1 MSPAAESVVHRLDSL
16 RQQWWIFTL
25 LSSLAAAASLSLGLF
40 LLFMLADAVFRFPQS
55 VLLGA
60 FLVWGIASLAVCA
73 WAVRRVSRAYRSLE
87 ATARRVELQ
96 FPELESSL
104 INILQLAEDTRQDNP
119 AFCLAAV
126 SQAVT
131 RVSGIRMEETPFRH
145 TRWERFRYCMQTSRD
160 FLEWSGVLITL
171 ILISLVMGMLLPNWS
186 SAASRLLQPWEFVPS
201 VGRIRILAVEPG
213 NCEVFAGSTVKV
225 VAKVSAPGKDK
236 DSVSGILF
244 TSADGE
250 AEQRIPMAAEK
261 EGEEYVCTIPAVLK
275 PLQYRLE
282 IGDTQSPVYRIGVT
296 EVPAPRKVEVT
307 YDYPPY
313 MGRAS
318 ETHRQRTMDLR
329 APQYT
334 EAVLRLKTSSP
345 ISGGKVMVDG
355 QVLVGTVEEA
365 GQAFTVKIPLLKD
378 GNFTVAL
385 QNAAGLTDPN
395 PRTNHVTVVPDRPPA
410 VEILKPVRQTSAFPG
425 ETIPIKVRATDDY
438 GIGEVR
444 LELAVQSP
452 KSEDNSSGSD
462 DSSGQAAGSNPNT
475 VPAPD
480 TVPDQD
486 LVKLHTWTEFDSKT
500 TVLVEHSLVLDQ
512 EKFRPGQTVLIRAVA
527 EDGRNLA
534 KWGLD
539 LGPQQVVGPW
549 HAVKVIS
556 QEEKT
561 LSALKNLESLR
572 SAIFRILETQLR
584 ARASTGTVRQTV
596 PADRQGTLAILKE
609 IRTKQLAVQSETQEV
624 VTTIRD
630 TDSEER
636 LAIKRVLN
644 NLAVNEMTGAVQ
656 AADRL
661 LSSVGEADH
670 LPVGDLISLQDRI
683 IETLR
688 KLLDLARQA
697 QAELLAE
704 SPKRPGGD
712 LPNDVQ
718 KKLDEIQSKL
728 QEFLEQQ
735 KKVIEASEELAKKPV
750 EDFSEKDEQKLKEL
764 AQVEDDW
771 SRFMTEAHSDLS
783 KLPEQDFS
791 SASMCQELVE
801 IQTEL
806 KMAED
811 ALLKKS
817 ADIAVPLEQ
826 LGYEMA
832 EEITSNLEK
841 WLPDTPDRERWS
853 QEESLSDADKEAPM
867 AELPGQLED
876 LIGELMEEE
885 EDLFDEME
893 DVSSSAAD
901 SLDKGAGW
909 DAADGPIS
917 NMSAKGVT
925 GNRLPNSSE
934 IGGRSGEGRS
944 GKSSGEFVSDE
955 AVGKGGRK
963 TASRLTADPYMEGQ
977 IKDHSKDPTDGA
989 TGGGKESGQ
998 GGQGLEGPA
1007 PPRHGPRD
1015 LQRLAGKQAELR
1027 NKAEAIDAQMQVLNY
1042 HRTDMQRLIDLMA
1055 DVERDLLA
1063 GRYQNALRKREVV
1076 LESLASQKQYVGGE
1090 FDVKKDTTA
1099 NLPTDVQK
1107 EILGSV
1113 QDPAPP
1119 GWEDLVRGYYRRLMH
1134 GENQQET
1141 PASASP

>member
-1 MSPAAESVVHRLDSL
+1 MSPAAESVVRRLDSL

-25 LSSLAAAASLSLGLF
+25 LSSLAAAAAFSLGLF
-40 LLFMLADAVFRFPQS
+40 MAFMLADAVFRFPQS

-60 FLVWGIASLAVCA
+60 FLCWAAVSLGSLV
-73 WAVRRVSRAYRSLE
+73 WAVRRASRGHRTLE
-87 ATARRVELQ
+87 ATARRVEVE

-104 INILQLAEDTRQDNP
+104 INILQLAQDARQDNP

-126 SQAVT
+126 HQAVS
-131 RVSGIRMEETPFRH
+131 RVSGVRLEETPFRR

-160 FLEWSGVLITL
+160 FLEWSGVLVTL
-171 ILISLVMGMLLPNWS
+171 ILISIAMGVLLPNWS
-186 SAASRLLQPWEFVPS
+186 SAASRLLQPWQFVPS
-201 VGRIRILAVEPG
+201 VGRVRILSVEPG

-225 VAKVSAPGKDK
+225 TAKVSLPSQGPYPGF
-236 DSVSGILF
+236 LF
-244 TSADGE
+244 AA
-250 AEQRIPMAAEK
+250 AEGQPEQKIPMVAEK
-261 EGEEYVCTIPAVLK
+261 EGDEFVCTIPAVLQ

-282 IGDTQSPVYRIGVT
+282 IGDTQSSVYRIGIT
-296 EVPAPRKVEVT
+296 EVPAPQEVEVT
-307 YDYPPY
+307 YNYPAY
-313 MGRAS
+313 MGRPS
-318 ETHRQRTMDLR
+318 ETFRQRTLDLR
-329 APQYT
+329 APQYS
-334 EAVLRLKTSSP
+334 EAVLRVLP
-345 ISGGKVMVDG
+345 NAVVSGGRVIVDG
-355 QVLVGTVEEA
+355 QVLVGSVED
-365 GQAFTVKIPLLKD
+365 GGRAFVVKIPMIKD

-395 PRTNHVTVVPDRPPA
+395 PRTNRVTVVPDRPPT
-410 VEILKPVRQTSAFPG
+410 VEILKPVRQTSASPG
-425 ETIPIKVRATDDY
+425 EMIAVKVRATDDY
-438 GIGEVR
+438 AVGEIR
-444 LELAVQSP
+444 LEMKVQDQPEGGVSP
-452 KSEDNSSGSD
+452 ADGGEAPASA
-462 DSSGQAAGSNPNT
+462 QAS
-475 VPAPD
+475 PD
-480 TVPDQD
+480 EKDVIR
-486 LVKLHTWTEFDSKT
+486 LHAWTTLEGTT
-500 TVLVEHSLVLDQ
+500 TVLVEHSFALDPD
-512 EKFRPGQTVLIRAVA
+512 KCNPGQTVLIRAVA
-527 EDGRNLA
+527 ADKRNLA

-539 LGPQQVVGPW
+539 LRPQLTVGPW
-549 HAVKVIS
+549 HAVKIIAG
-556 QEEKT
+556 EEKT
-561 LSALKNLESLR
+561 AAAIKDLESLR
-572 SAIFRILETQLR
+572 SAVFRILETQIR
-584 ARASTGTVRQTV
+584 ARATLGALQETAAQTQDPQAVSAALKDVR
-596 PADRQGTLAILKE
+596 A
-609 IRTKQLAVQSETQEV
+609 KQVAVQSGTQEIV
-624 VTTIRD
+624 ATIKD
-630 TDSEER
+630 NDSAER

-644 NLAVNEMTGAVQ
+644 NLAVNEMLAAVQ
-656 AADRL
+656 SSDAL
-661 LSSVGEADH
+661 LQAPGTDDAKGYGE
-670 LPVGDLISLQDRI
+670 LTSLQDRI

-697 QAELLAE
+697 QTEMLAE
-704 SPKRPGGD
+704 AQKRPGGD

-718 KKLDEIQSKL
+718 KKLEEIQSKL

-735 KKVIEASEELAKKPV
+735 RKVIEASEELAKKPV
-750 EDFSEKDEQKLKEL
+750 EDFTEEEEQKLKEL
-764 AQVEDDW
+764 AQVQDDW
-771 SRFMTEAHSDLS
+771 SRFMAEAHSDLS

-791 SASMCQELVE
+791 SASMCQELLE

-853 QEESLSDADKEAPM
+853 QEESLTDADKEAPM

-876 LIGELMEEE
+876 LIGDLMEEE

-925 GNRLPNSSE
+925 GNRLPNTSE

-963 TASRLTADPYMEGQ
+963 TPSRLTADPYMEGQ
-977 IKDHSKDPTDGA
+977 IKDHSKDPTGGA

-998 GGQGLEGPA
+998 GGQGLEGPT
-1007 PPRHGPRD
+1007 PPGHGPRE

-1027 NKAEAIDAQMQVLNY
+1027 NKAEAIDAQMQVMNY
-1042 HRTDMQRLIDLMA
+1042 HRTDMQRLIELMA
-1055 DVERDLLA
+1055 EVERDLLA
-1063 GRYQNALRKREVV
+1063 GRYQNALRKREIV

-1090 FDVKKDTTA
+1090 FEVRRDASV
-1099 NLPTDVQK
+1099 NLPADVQK
-1107 EILGSV
+1107 DILGGA
-1113 QDPAPP
+1113 QDPTPP
-1119 GWEDLVRGYYRRLMH
+1119 GWEDLVRSYYRRLMS
-1134 GENQQET
+1134 GDGSESVPSRQA
-1141 PASASP
+1141 P

>member
-1 MSPAAESVVHRLDSL
+1 MSPAAESVVRKLDSL

-40 LLFMLADAVFRFPQS
+40 LVLMLADAVFRFPQP

-60 FLVWGIASLAVCA
+60 FLCWVAVSLGSLI
-73 WAVRRVSRAYRSLE
+73 WAVRRASRGHRTLE
-87 ATARRVELQ
+87 ATARRVELE

-104 INILQLAEDTRQDNP
+104 INILQLARDARQDNP

-126 SQAVT
+126 NQAVS
-131 RVSGIRMEETPFRH
+131 RVNGVRLEETPFRR

-160 FLEWSGVLITL
+160 LLEWSGVLVTL
-171 ILISLVMGMLLPNWS
+171 ILISIVMGMLLPNWS
-186 SAASRLLQPWEFVPS
+186 SAASRLLQPWQFVPS
-201 VGRIRILAVEPG
+201 VGRVRILTVEPG
-213 NCEVFAGSTVKV
+213 NCEVFAGSAVKV
-225 VAKVSAPGKDK
+225 TAKVSVPGGGPY
-236 DSVSGILF
+236 SGFLF
-244 TSADGE
+244 MSAE
-250 AEQRIPMAAEK
+250 EEPERKIPMAAEK
-261 EGEEYVCTIPAVLK
+261 DGEEYVCTIPAVLK

-282 IGDTQSPVYRIGVT
+282 IGDTQSSVYRIGIT
-296 EVPAPRKVEVT
+296 EVPAPQEVEVT
-307 YDYPPY
+307 YNYPAY
-313 MGRAS
+313 MGRPS
-318 ETHRQRTMDLR
+318 DTYRQRTLDLR
-329 APQYT
+329 APQYS
-334 EAVLRLKTSSP
+334 EAVLRVLPSGVV
-345 ISGGKVMVDG
+345 SGGRVTVDG
-355 QVLVGTVEEA
+355 QVLVGSVED
-365 GQAFTVKIPLLKD
+365 GGRAFVVKIPMLKD
-378 GNFTVAL
+378 GTFTVAL

-395 PRTNHVTVVPDRPPA
+395 PRTNRITVVADRPPA
-410 VEILKPVRQTSAFPG
+410 VEILKPVRQTSASPG
-425 ETIPIKVRATDDY
+425 ETIAVKVRATDDY
-438 GIGEVR
+438 AVGEIRLEMKVQEQSDDGTPPADGGGASADVQASADAQASPDDNDSVR
-444 LELAVQSP
+444 LHS
-452 KSEDNSSGSD
+452 
-462 DSSGQAAGSNPNT
+462 
-475 VPAPD
+475 
-480 TVPDQD
+480 
-486 LVKLHTWTEFDSKT
+486 WTTFEGTT
-500 TVLVEHSLVLDQ
+500 TVLVEHSFAL
-512 EKFRPGQTVLIRAVA
+512 EPERFHPGQTVLIRAVA
-527 EDGRNLA
+527 ADKRNLA

-539 LGPQQVVGPW
+539 LRPQQTRGPW
-549 HAVKVIS
+549 HAVKIIAN
-556 QEEKT
+556 EEKT
-561 LSALKNLESLR
+561 AAALKDMESLR
-572 SAIFRILETQLR
+572 SAVFRILELQIR
-584 ARASTGTVRQTV
+584 ARATM
-596 PADRQGTLAILKE
+596 GTLQEAAAPDPQAAAAALKE
-609 IRTKQLAVQSETQEV
+609 VRAKQVAVQSGTQEIAA
-624 VTTIRD
+624 TIKD
-630 TDSEER
+630 TDSAER

-644 NLAVNEMTGAVQ
+644 NLAVNEMLAAVQ
-656 AADRL
+656 ASDVL
-661 LSSVGEADH
+661 LRASGGGEPKPYGE
-670 LPVGDLISLQDRI
+670 LTSLQDRI

-697 QAELLAE
+697 QTELLAE
-704 SPKRPGGD
+704 AQKRPGGD
-712 LPNDVQ
+712 LPNDVR
-718 KKLDEIQSKL
+718 KKLEEIQSKL

-735 KKVIEASEELAKKPV
+735 RKVIEASEELAKKPV
-750 EDFSEKDEQKLKEL
+750 EDFTEEDEQKLKEL
-764 AQVEDDW
+764 AEAEDDW
-771 SRFMTEAHSDLS
+771 SRFMAEAHSDLS

-909 DAADGPIS
+909 DATDGPIS

-925 GNRLPNSSE
+925 GNRLPNTSE

-963 TASRLTADPYMEGQ
+963 TPSRLTADPYMQGQ
-977 IKDHSKDPTDGA
+977 IKDHSKDPTGGA

-998 GGQGLEGPA
+998 GGQGLEGPT
-1007 PPRHGPRD
+1007 PPGHGPRE

-1027 NKAEAIDAQMQVLNY
+1027 NKAEAIDAQMQVMNY

-1055 DVERDLLA
+1055 EVERDLLA
-1063 GRYQNALRKREVV
+1063 GRYQ
-1076 LESLASQKQYVGGE
+1076 
-1090 FDVKKDTTA
+1090 
-1099 NLPTDVQK
+1099 
-1107 EILGSV
+1107 
-1113 QDPAPP
+1113 
-1119 GWEDLVRGYYRRLMH
+1119 
-1134 GENQQET
+1134 
-1141 PASASP
+1141 

>member
-1 MSPAAESVVHRLDSL
+1 MGDAMSPAAESVVRRLDSL

-25 LSSLAAAASLSLGLF
+25 LSSLATAASLSLGLF
-40 LLFMLADAVFRFPQS
+40 LVFMLADAVFRFPQS

-60 FLVWGIASLAVCA
+60 FLCWVAVSLGALV
-73 WAVRRVSRAYRSLE
+73 WAVRRASRGHRTLE
-87 ATARRVELQ
+87 ATARRVELE

-104 INILQLAEDTRQDNP
+104 INILQLASDTRQDNP

-126 SQAVT
+126 HQAVS
-131 RVSGIRMEETPFRH
+131 RANSVRLEETPFRR

-160 FLEWSGVLITL
+160 FLEWSGVLVTL
-171 ILISLVMGMLLPNWS
+171 ILISIVMGLLLPNWS
-186 SAASRLLQPWEFVPS
+186 SAASRLLQPWQFVPS
-201 VGRIRILAVEPG
+201 VGRVRILSVEPG
-213 NCEVFAGSTVKV
+213 NCEVFAGSTVR
-225 VAKVSAPGKDK
+225 VAAKISMPGQGPYPGFLFVAPE
-236 DSVSGILF
+236 
-244 TSADGE
+244 GE
-250 AEQRIPMAAEK
+250 PEQKIPMAAEK
-261 EGEEYVCTIPAVLK
+261 EGNAYVCTIPAVLK

-282 IGDTQSPVYRIGVT
+282 IGDTQSSVYRVGIT
-296 EVPAPRKVEVT
+296 EVPAPQEVEVT
-307 YDYPPY
+307 YNYPAY
-313 MGRAS
+313 MGRPS
-318 ETHRQRTMDLR
+318 DTYRQRTLDLR
-329 APQYT
+329 APQYS
-334 EAVLRLKTSSP
+334 EAVLRVMPSAVV
-345 ISGGKVMVDG
+345 SGGRVTVDG
-355 QVLVGTVEEA
+355 QVLVGSVED
-365 GQAFTVKIPLLKD
+365 GGRAFVVKLPMLKD

-395 PRTNHVTVVPDRPPA
+395 PRTNRVSVVPDRPPA
-410 VEILKPVRQTSAFPG
+410 VEILKPVRQTSASPG
-425 ETIPIKVRATDDY
+425 ETIAVKVRAADDYAVGEIRLEMKVQEQSADGPPPTDGGENSTDAQASTDDKDV
-438 GIGEVR
+438 VR
-444 LELAVQSP
+444 LHS
-452 KSEDNSSGSD
+452 
-462 DSSGQAAGSNPNT
+462 
-475 VPAPD
+475 
-480 TVPDQD
+480 
-486 LVKLHTWTEFDSKT
+486 WTTFEGTT
-500 TVLVEHSLVLDQ
+500 TVLMEHSFALEP
-512 EKFRPGQTVLIRAVA
+512 EKFRAGQTVLIRAVA
-527 EDGRNLA
+527 ADKRNLA

-539 LGPQQVVGPW
+539 LRPQVTVGPW
-549 HAVKVIS
+549 HAVKIVAG
-556 QEEKT
+556 EEKT
-561 LSALKNLESLR
+561 TAALQNLESLR
-572 SAIFRILETQLR
+572 SAVFRILETQIR
-584 ARASTGTVRQTV
+584 ARATMAALQDAAAPDLQAAQAALKDVR
-596 PADRQGTLAILKE
+596 A
-609 IRTKQLAVQSETQEV
+609 KQIAVQSGTQEIAA
-624 VTTIRD
+624 TIKD
-630 TDSEER
+630 TDSADR
-636 LAIKRVLN
+636 LAFKRVLN
-644 NLAVNEMTGAVQ
+644 NLAVNEMLAAVQ
-656 AADRL
+656 TSDAL
-661 LSSVGEADH
+661 LRATSAGESKPYGE
-670 LPVGDLISLQDRI
+670 LTSLQDRI

-697 QAELLAE
+697 QTELLAE
-704 SPKRPGGD
+704 AQKRPGGD

-718 KKLDEIQSKL
+718 KKLEEIQSKL

-735 KKVIEASEELAKKPV
+735 RKVIEASEELAKKPV
-750 EDFSEKDEQKLKEL
+750 EDFTEEDEQKLKEL
-764 AQVEDDW
+764 AEVQDDW
-771 SRFMTEAHSDLS
+771 SRFMAEAHSDLS

-853 QEESLSDADKEAPM
+853 QEESLTDADKEAPM

-925 GNRLPNSSE
+925 GNRLPNTSE

-963 TASRLTADPYMEGQ
+963 TPSRLTADPYMQGQ
-977 IKDHSKDPTDGA
+977 IKDHSKDPTGGA

-998 GGQGLEGPA
+998 GGQGLEGPT
-1007 PPRHGPRD
+1007 PPGHGPRE

-1027 NKAEAIDAQMQVLNY
+1027 NKAEAIDAQMQVMNY

-1055 DVERDLLA
+1055 EVERDLLA

-1090 FDVKKDTTA
+1090 FEVRQDASA

-1107 EILGSV
+1107 EILGSA
-1113 QDPAPP
+1113 QDPTPP
-1119 GWEDLVRGYYRRLMH
+1119 GWEDLVRGYYRRLMN
-1134 GENQQET
+1134 GESVAAT
-1141 PASASP
+1141 PESAAP

>member
-1 MSPAAESVVHRLDSL
+1 MSPAAENVVRRLDSL

-40 LLFMLADAVFRFPQS
+40 LIFMLADAVFRFPQS
-55 VLLGA
+55 VLFGA
-60 FLVWGIASLAVCA
+60 FLCWVAVSLGSLV
-73 WAVRRVSRAYRSLE
+73 WAVRRASRGHRTLE
-87 ATARRVELQ
+87 ATARRVELE
-96 FPELESSL
+96 FPELQSSL
-104 INILQLAEDTRQDNP
+104 INILQLAHDARQDNP

-126 SQAVT
+126 NQAVS
-131 RVSGIRMEETPFRH
+131 RVNGVRLEETPFRR
-145 TRWERFRYCMQTSRD
+145 TRWERFRHCMQTSRD
-160 FLEWSGVLITL
+160 FLEWSGVLVTL
-171 ILISLVMGMLLPNWS
+171 ILISIVLGLLLPNWS
-186 SAASRLLQPWEFVPS
+186 SAASRLLQPWQFVPS
-201 VGRIRILAVEPG
+201 VGRIRILSVEPG

-225 VAKVSAPGKDK
+225 TAKISMPGR
-236 DSVSGILF
+236 GPYPGFLF
-244 TSADGE
+244 AAAEGE
-250 AEQRIPMAAEK
+250 PEQKIPMAAEK
-261 EGEEYVCTIPAVLK
+261 EGEEYVCTIPAVLT

-282 IGDTQSPVYRIGVT
+282 IGDTQSSIYRVGIT
-296 EVPAPRKVEVT
+296 EVPAPQEVEVT
-307 YDYPPY
+307 YNYPPY
-313 MGRAS
+313 MGRPPD
-318 ETHRQRTMDLR
+318 TYRQRALDLR
-329 APQYT
+329 APQYS
-334 EAVLRLKTSSP
+334 EAVLRVLPSAVV
-345 ISGGKVMVDG
+345 SGGRVTVDG
-355 QVLVGTVEEA
+355 QVLVGSVED
-365 GQAFTVKIPLLKD
+365 GGRAFVVKIPMLKD

-395 PRTNHVTVVPDRPPA
+395 PRTNRVTVVPDRPPT
-410 VEILKPVRQTSAFPG
+410 VEILKPVRQTSAAPG
-425 ETIPIKVRATDDY
+425 ETVAVKVRATDDY
-438 GIGEVR
+438 AVGEIRLEMKVLEQPDNGPPPAEGGEVS
-444 LELAVQSP
+444 A
-452 KSEDNSSGSD
+452 N
-462 DSSGQAAGSNPNT
+462 A
-475 VPAPD
+475 PAPQD
-480 TVPDQD
+480 EKD
-486 LVKLHTWTEFDSKT
+486 LVRLHAWTAFEGTT
-500 TVLVEHSLVLDQ
+500 TVLVEHSFVLQ
-512 EKFRPGQTVLIRAVA
+512 PEKFHPGQTVLIRAVA
-527 EDGRNLA
+527 ADKRNLA

-539 LGPQQVVGPW
+539 LRPQVSVGPW
-549 HAVKVIS
+549 HAVKIIAG
-556 QEEKT
+556 EEKT
-561 LSALKNLESLR
+561 ATALKDLESLR
-572 SAIFRILETQLR
+572 SAVFRILETQIR
-584 ARASTGTVRQTV
+584 ARATM
-596 PADRQGTLAILKE
+596 GTLQAAAAPDPQAAAASLKE
-609 IRTKQLAVQSETQEV
+609 VRAKQVAVQSGTQEI
-624 VTTIRD
+624 TATIQD
-630 TDSEER
+630 TDSAER

-644 NLAVNEMTGAVQ
+644 NLAVNEMLAAVQ
-656 AADRL
+656 TSDAL
-661 LSSVGEADH
+661 LRASGGGKAEPYGE
-670 LPVGDLISLQDRI
+670 LTSLQDRI

-697 QAELLAE
+697 QTELLAE
-704 SPKRPGGD
+704 AQKRPGGD

-718 KKLDEIQSKL
+718 KKLEEIQSKL

-750 EDFSEKDEQKLKEL
+750 EDFTEEDEQKLKEL
-764 AQVEDDW
+764 AQVQDDW
-771 SRFMTEAHSDLS
+771 SRFMAEAHSDLS

-925 GNRLPNSSE
+925 GNRLPNTSE

-963 TASRLTADPYMEGQ
+963 TPSRLTADPYMQGQ
-977 IKDHSKDPTDGA
+977 IKDHSKDPTGGA

-998 GGQGLEGPA
+998 GGQGLEGPT
-1007 PPRHGPRD
+1007 PPGHGPRE

-1027 NKAEAIDAQMQVLNY
+1027 NKAEAIDAQMQVMNY

-1055 DVERDLLA
+1055 EVERDLLA

-1090 FDVKKDTTA
+1090 FEVKQDASA

-1107 EILGSV
+1107 EILGSA
-1113 QDPAPP
+1113 QDPTPP

-1134 GENQQET
+1134 GESGTTASRPST
-1141 PASASP
+1141 P

>member
-1 MSPAAESVVHRLDSL
+1 MSPAAESVVRRLDAL

-40 LLFMLADAVFRFPQS
+40 LIFMLADAVFRFPQS
-55 VLLGA
+55 ILLGA
-60 FLVWGIASLAVCA
+60 FLCWGAVSLGALV
-73 WAVRRVSRAYRSLE
+73 WAVRRASRGHRTLE
-87 ATARRVELQ
+87 ATARRVELE
-96 FPELESSL
+96 FPELQSSL
-104 INILQLAEDTRQDNP
+104 INILQLAHDTRQDNP

-126 SQAVT
+126 NQAVS
-131 RVSGIRMEETPFRH
+131 RVNGIRLEETPFRR
-145 TRWERFRYCMQTSRD
+145 TRWERFRHCMQTSRD
-160 FLEWSGVLITL
+160 FLEWSGVLVTL
-171 ILISLVMGMLLPNWS
+171 ILISIVLGLLLPNWS
-186 SAASRLLQPWEFVPS
+186 SAASRLLQPWQFVPS
-201 VGRIRILAVEPG
+201 VGRIRILSVEPG

-225 VAKVSAPGKDK
+225 TAKVAVPGRGPYPGFLFVSAE
-236 DSVSGILF
+236 
-244 TSADGE
+244 GE
-250 AEQRIPMAAEK
+250 PEQKIPMAAEK
-261 EGEEYVCTIPAVLK
+261 EGEEYVCAIPAVLK

-282 IGDTQSPVYRIGVT
+282 IGDTQSSIYRVGIT
-296 EVPAPRKVEVT
+296 EVPAPQEVEVT
-307 YDYPPY
+307 YNYPAY
-313 MGRAS
+313 MGRPS
-318 ETHRQRTMDLR
+318 DTYRQRTLDLR
-329 APQYT
+329 APQYS
-334 EAVLRLKTSSP
+334 EAVLRVLPSAVV
-345 ISGGKVMVDG
+345 SGGRVIVDG
-355 QVLVGTVEEA
+355 QVLVGSVED
-365 GQAFTVKIPLLKD
+365 GGRAFLVKIPMLKD

-385 QNAAGLTDPN
+385 QNGSGLTDPN
-395 PRTNHVTVVPDRPPA
+395 PRTNRVTVIPDRPPT
-410 VEILKPVRQTSAFPG
+410 VEILKPNRQVAASPG
-425 ETIPIKVRATDDY
+425 ETIAVKVRATDDY
-438 GIGEVR
+438 AVGEIRLEMKVQEQSDSGASPAEGGTSANASSPQDERDLVR
-444 LELAVQSP
+444 LHA
-452 KSEDNSSGSD
+452 
-462 DSSGQAAGSNPNT
+462 
-475 VPAPD
+475 
-480 TVPDQD
+480 
-486 LVKLHTWTEFDSKT
+486 WTAFEGTT
-500 TVLVEHSLVLDQ
+500 TVVADHSFVLQ
-512 EKFRPGQTVLIRAVA
+512 PERFQPGQTVLIRAVA
-527 EDGRNLA
+527 ADKRNLA

-539 LGPQQVVGPW
+539 LRPQVSVGPW
-549 HAVKVIS
+549 HAIKIIAG
-556 QEEKT
+556 EEKT
-561 LSALKNLESLR
+561 AAALKDLESLR
-572 SAIFRILETQLR
+572 SAVFRILETQIR
-584 ARASTGTVRQTV
+584 ARATI
-596 PADRQGTLAILKE
+596 GTLQAAAAPDPQAVVAALQE
-609 IRTKQLAVQSETQEV
+609 VRAKQVAVQSGTQEIT
-624 VTTIRD
+624 TTIQD
-630 TDSEER
+630 TDSAER

-644 NLAVNEMTGAVQ
+644 NLAVNEMLAAVQ
-656 AADRL
+656 TSDAL
-661 LSSVGEADH
+661 LRTGGGEAQ
-670 LPVGDLISLQDRI
+670 LYGELTTLQDRI

-688 KLLDLARQA
+688 KMLDLARQA

-704 SPKRPGGD
+704 APKRPGGD

-718 KKLDEIQSKL
+718 KKLEEIQSKL

-750 EDFSEKDEQKLKEL
+750 EDFTEEDEQKLKEL
-764 AQVEDDW
+764 AQVQDDW
-771 SRFMTEAHSDLS
+771 SRFMAEAHSDLS

-817 ADIAVPLEQ
+817 VDIAVPLEQ

-925 GNRLPNSSE
+925 GNRLPNTSE

-963 TASRLTADPYMEGQ
+963 TPSRLTADPYMQGQ
-977 IKDHSKDPTDGA
+977 IKDHSKDPTGGA

-998 GGQGLEGPA
+998 GGQGLEGPT
-1007 PPRHGPRD
+1007 PPGHGPRE

-1027 NKAEAIDAQMQVLNY
+1027 NKAEAIDAQMQVMNY

-1055 DVERDLLA
+1055 EVERDLLA

-1076 LESLASQKQYVGGE
+1076 LESLQSQKQYVGGE
-1090 FDVKKDTTA
+1090 FEVKQDA
-1099 NLPTDVQK
+1099 SVNLPTDVQK

-1113 QDPAPP
+1113 QDPTPP

-1134 GENQQET
+1134 GAGT
-1141 PASASP
+1141 ATASQPSN

>member
-1 MSPAAESVVHRLDSL
+1 MGDAMSPAAESVVRRLDSL

-25 LSSLAAAASLSLGLF
+25 LSSLATAASLSLSLF
-40 LLFMLADAVFRFPQS
+40 LAFMLADAVFRFPQS

-60 FLVWGIASLAVCA
+60 FLCWVAVSLGALV
-73 WAVRRVSRAYRSLE
+73 WAVRRASRGHRTLE
-87 ATARRVELQ
+87 ATARRVELE

-104 INILQLAEDTRQDNP
+104 INILQLASDTRQDNP

-126 SQAVT
+126 HQAVS
-131 RVSGIRMEETPFRH
+131 RANSVRLEETPFRR

-160 FLEWSGVLITL
+160 FLEWSGVLVTL
-171 ILISLVMGMLLPNWS
+171 ILISIVMGLLLPNWS
-186 SAASRLLQPWEFVPS
+186 SAASRLLQPWQFVPS
-201 VGRIRILAVEPG
+201 VGRVRILSVEPG
-213 NCEVFAGSTVKV
+213 NCEVFAGSTVR
-225 VAKVSAPGKDK
+225 VAAKISMPGQGPYPGFLFVAPE
-236 DSVSGILF
+236 
-244 TSADGE
+244 GE
-250 AEQRIPMAAEK
+250 PEQKIPMAAEK
-261 EGEEYVCTIPAVLK
+261 EGNAYVCTIPAVLK

-282 IGDTQSPVYRIGVT
+282 IGDTQSSVYRVGIT
-296 EVPAPRKVEVT
+296 EVPAPQEVEVT
-307 YDYPPY
+307 YNYPAY
-313 MGRAS
+313 MGRPS
-318 ETHRQRTMDLR
+318 DTHRQRTLDLR
-329 APQYT
+329 APQYS
-334 EAVLRLKTSSP
+334 EAVLRVMPSAVV
-345 ISGGKVMVDG
+345 SGGRVTVDG
-355 QVLVGTVEEA
+355 QVLVGSVED
-365 GQAFTVKIPLLKD
+365 GGRAFVVKLPMLKD

-395 PRTNHVTVVPDRPPA
+395 PRTNRVSVVPDRPPA
-410 VEILKPVRQTSAFPG
+410 VEILKPVRQTSASPG
-425 ETIPIKVRATDDY
+425 ETIAVKVRAADDYAVGEIRLEMKVQEQSADGPSATDGGENSTDAQASTDDKDV
-438 GIGEVR
+438 VR
-444 LELAVQSP
+444 LHS
-452 KSEDNSSGSD
+452 
-462 DSSGQAAGSNPNT
+462 
-475 VPAPD
+475 
-480 TVPDQD
+480 
-486 LVKLHTWTEFDSKT
+486 WTTFEGTT
-500 TVLVEHSLVLDQ
+500 TVLVEHSFALEP
-512 EKFRPGQTVLIRAVA
+512 EKFHAGQTVLIRAVA
-527 EDGRNLA
+527 ADKRNLA

-539 LGPQQVVGPW
+539 LRPQVTVGPW
-549 HAVKVIS
+549 HAVKLVAG
-556 QEEKT
+556 EEKT
-561 LSALKNLESLR
+561 TAALQNLESLR
-572 SAIFRILETQLR
+572 SAVFRILETQIR
-584 ARASTGTVRQTV
+584 ARATMAALQDAAAPDLQAAQAALKDVR
-596 PADRQGTLAILKE
+596 A
-609 IRTKQLAVQSETQEV
+609 KQIAVQSGTQEIAA
-624 VTTIRD
+624 TIKD
-630 TDSEER
+630 TDSAER
-636 LAIKRVLN
+636 LAFKRVLN
-644 NLAVNEMTGAVQ
+644 NLAVNEMLAAVQ
-656 AADRL
+656 TSDAL
-661 LSSVGEADH
+661 LRATSAGESKPYGE
-670 LPVGDLISLQDRI
+670 LTSLQDRI

-697 QAELLAE
+697 QTELLAE
-704 SPKRPGGD
+704 AQKRPGGD

-718 KKLDEIQSKL
+718 KKLEEIQSKL

-735 KKVIEASEELAKKPV
+735 RKVIEASEELAKKPV
-750 EDFSEKDEQKLKEL
+750 EDFTEEDEQKLKEL
-764 AQVEDDW
+764 AEVQDDW
-771 SRFMTEAHSDLS
+771 SRFMAEAHSDLS

-853 QEESLSDADKEAPM
+853 QEESLTDADKEAPM

-925 GNRLPNSSE
+925 GNRLPNTSE

-963 TASRLTADPYMEGQ
+963 TPSRLTADPYMQGQ
-977 IKDHSKDPTDGA
+977 IKDHSKDPTGGA

-998 GGQGLEGPA
+998 GGQGLEGPT
-1007 PPRHGPRD
+1007 PPGHGPRE

-1027 NKAEAIDAQMQVLNY
+1027 NKAEAIDAQMQVMNY

-1055 DVERDLLA
+1055 EVERDLLA

-1090 FDVKKDTTA
+1090 FEVRQDASA

-1107 EILGSV
+1107 EILGSA
-1113 QDPAPP
+1113 QDPTPP
-1119 GWEDLVRGYYRRLMH
+1119 GWEDLVRGYYRRLMN
-1134 GENQQET
+1134 GESVAAT
-1141 PASASP
+1141 PESAAP